1 LPELSWVLDP
11 CIKIVLFVLIPAI
24 TDYPAGTVLLE
35 TSMRYGEISYQA
47 PDVVKRVDEWQP
59 PDNYKADL
67 KEQHGLTPEAK
78 VKFVSKGSGTISYSC
93 VITKEKPSRWRRCFS
108 CGVICGEV

>member
-67 KEQHGLTPEAK
+67 QNQYFE
-78 VKFVSKGSGTISYSC
+78 VSSM
-93 VITKEKPSRWRRCFS
+93 
-108 CGVICGEV
+108 